1 MPGTELDI
9 AKSARAL
16 EWLKT
21 ELISVMAGLFKALL
35 KGNRESAVENLAL
48 LVIHCYL
55 LLKRLG
61 LNYGQLELSVYDKT
75 QALLK
80 EGHPLEEW
88 YGDLSSF
95 KAYLD
100 VKR

>member
-1 MPGTELDI
+1 MSGTELDI
-9 AKSARAL
+9 AKSIRAL

-21 ELISVMAGLFKALL
+21 ETVSILARLFKALL

-48 LVIHCYL
+48 LVINCFL

-61 LNYGQLELSVYDKT
+61 LNYGQMELSVYDKT
-75 QALLK
+75 EALLK

-100 VKR
+100 LKR